1 MKTQWKVLAFGIVAA
16 LLIAAAAASVGAW
29 QYAQANHDLTARL
42 LGTADALVVQVENE
56 RIHHLETVSAGI
68 ATNPALVGAIETALK
83 AGAGAGQAAD
93 VGAVR
98 DQLEERRREAGLAAA
113 AALDASG
120 KTLVATGETFLSSY
134 DYAVLALVKQAK
146 STSLPASAMISDGK
160 SMHIVTVTPL
170 ARAGFEASLLTAEG
184 FDEKRL
190 RTIAAISKAELA
202 LIVFSGDGPHVQS
215 STLDAAGMQALA
227 DAAGAR
233 QASWLAHVGA
243 RDPNQQALDLGGHAW
258 TAGIFAVQRA
268 DRNTAL
274 VALVPPTFA
283 NDLAHTLWLP
293 LAAAA
298 GLAILAMAV
307 LLWIHWRR
315 TLGPI
320 SAMTQL
326 AERAQ
331 RGDYA
336 LNFKAPGSGIAARL
350 ANALNRILGQLD
362 RYRVPPGTPRR
373 RATDNR

>member
-1 MKTQWKVLAFGIVAA
+1 MNTQWKVLAFGMVAA
-16 LLIAAAAASVGAW
+16 ILIAAAAASIGAW
-29 QYAQANHDLTARL
+29 QYAQVNHDLTGRL
-42 LGTADALVVQVENE
+42 LATADALVVQAGNE

-68 ATNPALVGAIETALK
+68 ATNPALVGAIEGALK
-83 AGAGAGQAAD
+83 VDAGAERAAD
-93 VGAVR
+93 VGPVR
-98 DQLEERRREAGLAAA
+98 DQLEERRRDAGLAAA
-113 AALDASG
+113 AALDAGG

-134 DYAVLALVKQAK
+134 DYAVLALVKQAR

-160 SMHIVTVTPL
+160 GMHIVTVTPL
-170 ARAGFEASLLTAEG
+170 ARAGFDASLRTAEG

-190 RTIAAISKAELA
+190 RTITAISKVELA

-215 STLDAAGMQALA
+215 STLDAAGTQALA
-227 DAAGAR
+227 DAAVAR
-233 QASWLAHVGA
+233 QATWLGHVGA
-243 RDPNQQALDLGGHAW
+243 RDPNQEALDLGGHSW
-258 TAGIFAVQRA
+258 TAGVFAVQRA

-283 NDLAHTLWLP
+283 SDLANTLSLP
-293 LAAAA
+293 LAVAA
-298 GLAILAMAV
+298 GAAILAMAV

-320 SAMTQL
+320 SAMTLL

-336 LNFKAPGSGIAARL
+336 LNFKAPGGGIASRL

-373 RATDNR
+373 RATDSR